1 MLNREVLQAG
11 MEVGACRGMV
21 SSGPIS
27 SEWGLRFAWS
37 RGSPNSVTSDD
48 WLSQNA
54 CVFRAEPPDDNLG
67 EVRFKLAGL
76 DDQRV
81 CGPSFWVC
89 RGYFEQ
95 RLAANITVLLGGLCF
110 EGEVVSF

>member
-1 MLNREVLQAG
+1 MGLQ
-11 MEVGACRGMV
+11 
-21 SSGPIS
+21 
-27 SEWGLRFAWS
+27 FAWS

-67 EVRFKLAGL
+67 EVCFKLAGL

-81 CGPSFWVC
+81 CGLSFWVC
-89 RGYFEQ
+89 KGYFKR
-95 RLAANITVLLGGLCF
+95 RLAANKCSAGGSVFRGRSGFVLEHAVAARLLQ
-110 EGEVVSF
+110 